1 MPLRRRGA
9 QARRQPHRRVALP
22 AGPAHQPFE
31 ELVAEALDGL
41 PDWVAERLDN
51 VEVLI
56 EEVPASRD
64 RGLLGVYEGIPLT
77 KRGLDYAG
85 VVPDRI
91 TLFRR
96 NIELQAKDEQSL
108 KRVIR
113 HTVVHEIAHFFGISD
128 ERLLE
133 IDRY

>member
-1 MPLRRRGA
+1 MVDASR
-9 QARRQPHRRVALP
+9 
-22 AGPAHQPFE
+22 FE

-41 PDWVAERLDN
+41 PEWVAERLDN

-56 EEVPASRD
+56 ED
-64 RGLLGVYEGIPLT
+64 RADDPNLLGVYEGIPLT

-96 NIELQAKDEQSL
+96 SIQRHASGEESL

>member
-1 MPLRRRGA
+1 MGLMHEGGR
-9 QARRQPHRRVALP
+9 
-22 AGPAHQPFE
+22 FE

-41 PDWVAERLDN
+41 PDWVMERLDN
-51 VEVLI
+51 VEILI
-56 EEVPASRD
+56 EDEAPPEA
-64 RGLLGVYEGIPLT
+64 RGLLGLYEGIPLT
-77 KRGLDYAG
+77 RRGMNYAG
-85 VVPDRI
+85 VIPDRI

-96 NIELQAKDEQSL
+96 NIEDQAADERSL

>member
-1 MPLRRRGA
+1 MGVTPGSDR
-9 QARRQPHRRVALP
+9 
-22 AGPAHQPFE
+22 FE
-31 ELVAEALDGL
+31 ELVADALDGL

-51 VEVLI
+51 VEILI
-56 EEVPASRD
+56 EEAPPSSD

-85 VVPDRI
+85 VTPDRI
-91 TLFRR
+91 TLFQR
-96 NIELQAKDEQSL
+96 NIESQARNEEGL